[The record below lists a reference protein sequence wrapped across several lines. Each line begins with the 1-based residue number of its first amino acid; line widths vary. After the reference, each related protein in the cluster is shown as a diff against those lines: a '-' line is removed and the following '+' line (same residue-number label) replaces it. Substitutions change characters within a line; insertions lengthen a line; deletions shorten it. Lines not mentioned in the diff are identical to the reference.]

1 MIKAII
7 CGLLMS
13 FALLGQSTPA
23 LKDVK
28 KIFIEKINND
38 LDQYLRVEFT
48 KQMKGRV
55 AVTLDANEADAFLT
69 GVSENKTGVGA
80 AVTGRYLGLHDNA
93 TAAISLLAK
102 DQKAILWA
110 GEAGDR
116 SLMFGVMTRGGPRKV
131 AARIVSRLKK
141 AMEEAK

>member
-1 MIKAII
+1 MIMAIVS
-7 CGLLMS
+7 GLLLS

-28 KIFIEKINND
+28 KIFIEKFNND

-55 AVTLDANEADAFLT
+55 AVTLDADEADAILT

-102 DQKAILWA
+102 DRKTILWA

-131 AARIVSRLKK
+131 ADRIVSRLKK
-141 AMEEAK
+141 AIQEAR